1 MIRYLPDT
9 TRTRPIEYVDIML
22 YFQRKVNMTDT
33 TIIFFITDKTLYS
46 YFKNCLVV
54 SFVWQKL
61 EN

>member
-46 YFKNCLVV
+46 YFKNFLVV
-54 SFVWQKL
+54 SFV
-61 EN
+61 